1 MLRNEIRKMRIEA
14 EQHNNPSSFAKYAKI
29 NRQIIK
35 KEQQLEKLENDE
47 QKQQVSGYF
56 YIIV

>member
-1 MLRNEIRKMRIEA
+1 MRIEA

-47 QKQQVSGYF
+47 QKQQVRGYF